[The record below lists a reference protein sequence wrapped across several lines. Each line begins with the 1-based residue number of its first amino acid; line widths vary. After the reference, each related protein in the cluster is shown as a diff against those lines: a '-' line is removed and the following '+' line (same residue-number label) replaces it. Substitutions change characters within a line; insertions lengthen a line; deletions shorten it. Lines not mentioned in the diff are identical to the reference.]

1 MPRRPT
7 VSRTINAIDVEYKYY
22 DKLDMAVKTD
32 TQRLFDY
39 RMSEKMI
46 IKNIET
52 LYDNRKVLEVVKIT
66 TKHVTYRM
74 DMNEFLTKAIATTD

>member
-46 IKNIET
+46 IKNIEA
-52 LYDNRKVLEVVKIT
+52 LYDTRKVLEVVKIT

>member
-32 TQRLFDY
+32 TQRLYDY
-39 RMSEKMI
+39 RMSENMI

-52 LYDNRKVLEVVKIT
+52 LYDSRKVLEVVKIT
-66 TKHVTYRM
+66 TKHVTYCM
-74 DMNEFLTKAIATTD
+74 DMNEFLTKAKVITD

>member
-32 TQRLFDY
+32 TQRLYDY

-52 LYDNRKVLEVVKIT
+52 LYDSRKVLEVVKIT

>member
-52 LYDNRKVLEVVKIT
+52 LYDTRKVLEVVKIT

>member
-52 LYDNRKVLEVVKIT
+52 LYDSRKVLEVVKIT

>member
-32 TQRLFDY
+32 TQRLYDY

-52 LYDNRKVLEVVKIT
+52 LYGSRKVLEVVKIT